1 MAEVSEIKG
10 FSCSSC
16 SWSDFVAVDSCPLC
30 HSAVKEVW
38 FPGKGKIASFTVIR
52 YPPQDFE
59 KEAPY
64 VVALVD
70 IENGPRTI
78 ARVTPVRED
87 VQIADSVTFLKSA
100 NGVME
105 FKVSD

>member
-1 MAEVSEIKG
+1 MAETSGIKG
-10 FSCSSC
+10 FSCSNC

-30 HSAVKEVW
+30 RSGVKEVW
-38 FPGKGKIASFTVIR
+38 FSGKGKIVSFTVIR
-52 YPPQDFE
+52 YPPQGFE
-59 KEAPY
+59 KDTPY

-78 ARVTPVRED
+78 ARVTPVGED
-87 VQIADSVTFLKSA
+87 VQIGDSVTFLSST